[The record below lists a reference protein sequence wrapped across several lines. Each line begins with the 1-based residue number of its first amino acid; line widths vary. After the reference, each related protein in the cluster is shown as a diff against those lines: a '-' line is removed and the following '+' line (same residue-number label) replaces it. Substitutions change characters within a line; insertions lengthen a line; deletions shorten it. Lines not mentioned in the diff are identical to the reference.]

1 MVSYQFWVIIFVNQ
15 NEIILKKQLDMIYY
29 ITLFKV
35 LISFSLKSKK
45 LIQSIMVSALIG
57 LSSTS
62 VSAEKYLKWA
72 LSVAVDILEDKTVP
86 QEVYLEHDF
95 LDGGSINNV

>member
-1 MVSYQFWVIIFVNQ
+1 
-15 NEIILKKQLDMIYY
+15 MIYY

-35 LISFSLKSKK
+35 LIRHNMKSKK

-57 LSSTS
+57 LRSTS

>member
-1 MVSYQFWVIIFVNQ
+1 M
-15 NEIILKKQLDMIYY
+15 
-29 ITLFKV
+29 
-35 LISFSLKSKK
+35 KSKK
-45 LIQSIMVSALIG
+45 LIQSIIVSELIG

-62 VSAEKYLKWA
+62 VSAEKYPNWA

-86 QEVYLEHDF
+86 QEVNLERIF